1 MNPYTLVMI
10 ARQRQEAL
18 AVGAA
23 ERCRPAR
30 RTNAR
35 GRFPRVPDSA

>member
-10 ARQRQEAL
+10 ARQRQEAA
-18 AVGAA
+18 AVGAGNA
-23 ERCRPAR
+23 ERRRPAR

-35 GRFPRVPDSA
+35 RRFRA